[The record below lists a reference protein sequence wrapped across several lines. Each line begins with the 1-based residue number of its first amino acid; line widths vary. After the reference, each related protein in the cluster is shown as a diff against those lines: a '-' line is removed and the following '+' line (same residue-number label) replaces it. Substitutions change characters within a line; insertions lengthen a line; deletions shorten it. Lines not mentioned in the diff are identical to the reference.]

1 MALATK
7 CPHCNTIFR
16 VAADQLKLR
25 GGIVRCGTCKEVFDG
40 NAALVDPAAALPFL
54 PSAPASLASAVH
66 DEPIYSLDFD
76 TSFDPFGILPDAAQI
91 EEDAEKIELD
101 LDIGDELPVSAP
113 APVTGVET
121 EAAPEPEPL
130 PLPMAPFKRRQIDEA
145 PAFATY
151 LRSSRPQVEADETV
165 QAPVTVAA
173 IAAPVEPEQESAA

>member
-54 PSAPASLASAVH
+54 PSAPTSQAPAAPVVH
-66 DEPIYSLDFD
+66 EEPIYSLDFD

-91 EEDAEKIELD
+91 EDEAEKIELD

-113 APVTGVET
+113 APVTGIKT
-121 EAAPEPEPL
+121 EAAPEPEPEPL
-130 PLPMAPFKRRQIDEA
+130 PVPMAPFKRRQVDEA

-173 IAAPVEPEQESAA
+173 IAAP